1 MASLTMTTV
10 SLSGINLS
18 GKQSVNSRR
27 GLIVAKAS
35 NASEAVPANLS
46 YNSNASDS
54 NKENKNARREIML
67 AAAAAAVFSLSGV
80 AFADEPK
87 NGSAE
92 AKKAY
97 APICVTMP
105 TARVC
110 RG

>member
-1 MASLTMTTV
+1 MASLTMTTI

-18 GKQSVNSRR
+18 GKHSINSRR

-35 NASEAVPANLS
+35 NASEAVPTNLS
-46 YNSNASDS
+46 CNNNANDS
-54 NKENKNARREIML
+54 NKESKNARREIMF
-67 AAAAAAVFSLSGV
+67 AAAAAAVCSLGGV
-80 AFADEPK
+80 ALADGPK

-97 APICVTMP
+97 APVCVTMP
-105 TARVC
+105 TARIC